1 MEKLVMPDYYE
12 IHIPQMSSEANLQL
26 ADPSLVNYYSDLENR
41 IYWLNDEISSCT
53 FDLVQYI
60 TRWNREDKDVPIE
73 QRKPIRLIIDCAG
86 GALSVSE
93 TVSNIIKMSKTP
105 VYGIALGY
113 VASGASVI
121 YLSCHKR
128 YALPNSVFVLHK
140 GSCSG
145 VSGTYDEIVS
155 FARDYEKQIEMLIRF
170 YINYTNYTEEEI
182 EENIQTDWYIRI
194 EEALEKG
201 IVDEVITDIDIL
213 C

>member
-1 MEKLVMPDYYE
+1 MSEPFEIALPILPDN
-12 IHIPQMSSEANLQL
+12 ATLQL
-26 ADPSLVNYYSDLENR
+26 ADPSLVNFYTDLDNR
-41 IYWLNDEISSCT
+41 TYWLSDEINSYT

-60 TRWNREDKDVPIE
+60 IRWNREDKNIPVN
-73 QRKPIRLIIDCAG
+73 QRKPIRIIVDCPG
-86 GALSVSE
+86 GHLSVSE

-128 YALPNSVFVLHK
+128 FALPNTVFVLHK

-145 VSGTYDEIVS
+145 VSGTYDEIIAFVS
-155 FARDYEKQIEMLIRF
+155 DYEKQMETLINF
-170 YINYTNYTEEEI
+170 YITNTNYTEQEI
-182 EENIQTDWYIRI
+182 MENIQTDWYIRT

-201 IVDEVITDIDIL
+201 LANELITDIDIFY
-213 C
+213 

>member
-1 MEKLVMPDYYE
+1 
-12 IHIPQMSSEANLQL
+12 MSDLLELTLPVLPETANWQL
-26 ADPSLVNYYSDLENR
+26 ADPSLVNFYSDLENR
-41 IYWLNDEISSCT
+41 TYWLNDEINNYT

-60 TRWNREDKDVPIE
+60 TRWNREDKGLPVE
-73 QRKPIRLIIDCAG
+73 ERKPIRLIIDCG
-86 GALSVSE
+86 GGHLSVSE
-93 TVSNIIKMSKTP
+93 TVSNIIKLSKTP
-105 VYGIALGY
+105 VYAIALGY

-145 VSGTYDEIVS
+145 VSGTYDEIVA
-155 FARDYEKQIEMLIRF
+155 FARDYEKQIETLIDF
-170 YINYTNYTEEEI
+170 YIKNTKYTEAEI
-182 EENIQTDWYIRI
+182 EENIQTDWYIRT

-201 IVDEVITDIDIL
+201 IVNEIITDIDIL

>member
-1 MEKLVMPDYYE
+1 MSDCFE
-12 IHIPQMSSEANLQL
+12 IQLPSIPNGANLQL
-26 ADPSLVNYYSDLENR
+26 ADPSLINYYQDLENR
-41 IYWLNDEISSCT
+41 IYWLNDEISCYT

-60 TRWNREDKDVPIE
+60 TRWNREDKGIPIE
-73 QRKPIRLIIDCAG
+73 NRKPIRIIIDCAG

-93 TVSNIIKMSKTP
+93 TLSNIIKMSKTP
-105 VYGIALGY
+105 IIGIALGF

-121 YLSCHKR
+121 YLSCHKK

-155 FARDYEKQIEMLIRF
+155 FARDYEKQIEMLMDF
-170 YINYTNYTEEEI
+170 YIDHTKYTEEEI
-182 EENIQTDWYIRI
+182 EENIQTDWYIRAA
-194 EEALEKG
+194 EALEKG
-201 IVDEVITDIDIL
+201 LVDELIDDIDIF

>member
-1 MEKLVMPDYYE
+1 MSDCFE
-12 IHIPQMSSEANLQL
+12 IQLPSIPNGANLQL
-26 ADPSLVNYYSDLENR
+26 ADPSLINYYQDLENR
-41 IYWLNDEISSCT
+41 IYWLNDEISCYT

-60 TRWNREDKDVPIE
+60 TRWNREDKGIPME
-73 QRKPIRLIIDCAG
+73 NRKPIRIIIDCAG

-93 TVSNIIKMSKTP
+93 TLSNIIKMSKTP
-105 VYGIALGY
+105 VYGIALGF

-121 YLSCHKR
+121 YLSCHKK

-155 FARDYEKQIEMLIRF
+155 FARDYEKQIEMLMEF
-170 YINYTNYTEEEI
+170 YIDHTKYTEEEI

-194 EEALEKG
+194 DEALKKG
-201 IVDEVITDIDIL
+201 LVDEIIDNIDIF